1 MRSSQM
7 HFTHRI
13 FTTICGISLAAG
25 FVAVR
30 AQADEWDKLT
40 TLTVH
45 EPIQVQDK
53 VLEPGKYVFKLVDSS
68 SDRHIVRIFNGDQS
82 QVVDTLLAIPN
93 YRLHPSGHSQF
104 EFWETPPGRAKA
116 LRAWFYPGDNFGQEF
131 TYPKHL
137 ALLTPPP
144 APMTSQAAMAPEP
157 APVAPPLVAAPQSE
171 TAELQP
177 EQPQEMA
184 QNTAPAP
191 EPQAVPAENE
201 APSKL
206 PKTASAFPT
215 IGFVGLSS
223 LGLYALLRLRRVA

>member
-1 MRSSQM
+1 MKPSQM
-7 HFTHRI
+7 HFTHKL
-13 FTTICGISLAAG
+13 FATVCGISLAAG

-30 AQADEWDKLT
+30 AQADQWDKLT

-53 VLEPGKYVFKLVDSS
+53 VLEPGKYVFKLVDSA
-68 SDRHIVRIFNGDQS
+68 SDRHIVRIFNSDQS

-137 ALLTPPP
+137 AMLTPPA
-144 APMTSQAAMAPEP
+144 APQAAMAPEP
-157 APVAPPLVAAPQSE
+157 APVAPPLVAAPQPAA
-171 TAELQP
+171 AELQP

-191 EPQAVPAENE
+191 EPQAAPAENE
-201 APSKL
+201 IPRKL
-206 PKTASAFPT
+206 PKTASTLPA
-215 IGFVGLSS
+215 IGFAGLSL
-223 LGLYALLRLRRVA
+223 LGLYGLLRLRRVA